1 MLSKCGCARALTL
14 SLSCSRRWRIGSA
27 MSHGSPVVA
36 WCCLLFTWDGKPPCS
51 TDYLHTAPASTPGLF
66 TCGTVSVYIIHS
78 AVPVVFLN
86 FNRVQLVSKM
96 VENVYVVTHK
106 PKLTF
111 TNVYKWFDSSASGK
125 LGHLSFLMCFS
136 NKTTFCFCFFFLNKQ
151 NSPSLLDYKT
161 YIYKLQIQY
170 TQ

>member
-1 MLSKCGCARALTL
+1 M
-14 SLSCSRRWRIGSA
+14 SR
-27 MSHGSPVVA
+27 GSPVVA

-66 TCGTVSVYIIHS
+66 SYGTVSVYIIHS

-106 PKLTF
+106 PKLTLI
-111 TNVYKWFDSSASGK
+111 NVYKWFDSGSSGK
-125 LGHLSFLMCFS
+125 PGHLSFLMCFS
-136 NKTTFCFCFFFLNKQ
+136 NKTTFCFCFYFFCFFSWINRTADHSSTTKHTFTSYRYSNHESQ
-151 NSPSLLDYKT
+151 SV
-161 YIYKLQIQY
+161 IQIRCCCWVY
-170 TQ
+170 FD